1 MPAHSW
7 RRAFLAAVLAS
18 ASPPVAA
25 AVLAAEALTPLTAT
39 AQPAVAGAAGRATI
53 DTASA
58 TPLPRDPQV
67 VVGTLPNGLRYY
79 IRRNAKP
86 EKRAELRLVVNAGSI
101 LEDDDQRG
109 LAHFLE
115 HMAFNGTARFPKNAL
130 VSYLESVGMRFGPD
144 INASTSF
151 DETIYELQIPTDSAS
166 IEGKAFDI
174 LEDWARAIALDTAEI
189 TKERGVVIEEWRL
202 GRGADARM
210 ADKQLPILLK
220 GSRYAERLPI
230 GDKKT
235 LETFNPTALSRFYA
249 DWYRPDLMAIVAVGD
264 FDAAHVEQLI
274 KSHLS
279 DFPAKPNARAR
290 TKYGVPDQDSTLVA
304 IATDKEAEYTTTSVY
319 FKMPHRNSTTVGG
332 YRQDLTE
339 SLFTQMLNDRLDEIR
354 QKPDAPFIGAGGGK
368 STFLG
373 DRDAFTLTAFVPDG
387 GVLKGLDAVLAEA
400 VRVQKRGFTA
410 TELNRAKQNLLR
422 SYERTF
428 AERDKRQ
435 SAALVGELVR
445 NFLNQEAIP
454 GIEYE
459 YPLAQ
464 RLVPGIKL
472 DEVNRLAGD
481 WLGQKNRVIAVNA
494 PEKAGVTVPSAS
506 QLLAVFDSV
515 AGRDLA
521 AYDDGNASRPL
532 VPRAPKAA
540 TVVATTRVPEV
551 GVTNWTLSNGVRVIL
566 KPTDFKADEVLILG
580 TSPGGASTLS
590 QAEFARAREA
600 TTLVTEGGVGAFSQI
615 DLQKAL
621 AGKAASAFPGVGELS
636 EQMFGRGSPKDLETV
651 FQLMYLYFTSP
662 RPDST
667 AVVALKQRLRAA
679 LANRGVSPEQ
689 AFDDSLSVILSSHHP
704 RTTPVTVATV
714 DSLDLGASL
723 RFYRDRFAD
732 ASDFTFVIVGN
743 FMVDSIKPLVLTWLG
758 GLPSIRR
765 KETWKDVG
773 LHTPEGIVTRDVKR
787 GTEPKA
793 RTVIVFNGPFEW
805 TRENRYAMASLAEV
819 LRMRFRDVL
828 REQLGGTYDV
838 SVSQSSERDPR
849 QEYQFSIDFGSA
861 PERVDSLRAAVFR
874 EIERIK
880 TDGPTADEI
889 EKVREIQRRA
899 EETEIRQNGFWL
911 NSLAASARYGQDPRM
926 VLRRGELRAM
936 LTPTLVRD
944 IARKYLNESRYVQVR
959 LLPEG

>member
-1 MPAHSW
+1 MTVLHWPRPA
-7 RRAFLAAVLAS
+7 RRAAVVVASIASFSSLALAQ
-18 ASPPVAA
+18 ASTGPGAIA
-25 AVLAAEALTPLTAT
+25 
-39 AQPAVAGAAGRATI
+39 PAV

-58 TPLPRDPQV
+58 ATLPRDSHV
-67 VVGTLPNGLRYY
+67 IIGTLPNGLRYY

-115 HMAFNGTARFPKNAL
+115 HMAFNGTARFPKNQL

-174 LEDWARAIALDTAEI
+174 LEDWARGMTLDTAEI

-210 ADKQLPILLK
+210 TDKQFPILLK

-235 LETFNPTALSRFYA
+235 LETFNPAAVSRFYA

-264 FDAAHVEQLI
+264 FDPAQIEGLI
-274 KSHLS
+274 KTHLS
-279 DFPAKPNARAR
+279 DVPAKPNERAR
-290 TKYGVPDQDSTLVA
+290 QKYGVPDQDSTLVA

-319 FKMPHRNSTTVGG
+319 FKMPRRTSTTVGG

-339 SLFTQMLNDRLDEIR
+339 ALFSQMLNDRLDEIR

-387 GVLKGLDAVLAEA
+387 GVLRGLDAVLAEA
-400 VRVQKRGFTA
+400 VRVQKHGFTA
-410 TELNRAKQNLLR
+410 TELARAKQNLLR
-422 SYERTF
+422 SYERAY

-445 NFLNQEAIP
+445 NFLDGEAIP

-464 RLVPGIKL
+464 RLVPGITL
-472 DEVNRLAGD
+472 TDVNRLAGE
-481 WLGQKNRVIAVNA
+481 WLSDRNRVIAVNA
-494 PEKAGVTVPSAS
+494 PEKPGVTIPAAS
-506 QLLAVFDSV
+506 ELLAVFDAV
-515 AGRDLA
+515 TKRDLA
-521 AYDDGNASRPL
+521 AYDDGTANRPL
-532 VPRAPKAA
+532 VSRTPKAA
-540 TVVATTRVPEV
+540 TILTTTHVPEV

-580 TSPGGASTLS
+580 TSPGGASLLS
-590 QAEFARAREA
+590 PTQFARAREA
-600 TTLVTEGGVGAFSQI
+600 TTLVTEGGVGAFNQI

-621 AGKAASAFPGVGELS
+621 AGKAASASPSIGELT

-651 FQLMYLYFTSP
+651 FQLMYLYFTAP
-662 RPDST
+662 RADTT
-667 AVVALKQRLRAA
+667 AVVALKQRFRAA
-679 LANRGVSPEQ
+679 IANRGASPDQ
-689 AFDDSLSVILSSHHP
+689 VFDDTLSVTLSNHHP
-704 RTTPVTVATV
+704 RTTPVSVATV
-714 DSLDLGASL
+714 DSLDLGSSM
-723 RFYRDRFAD
+723 RFYRDRFAN
-732 ASDFTFVIVGN
+732 AGEFTFVIVGN
-743 FMVDSIKPLVLTWLG
+743 FTVDSIRPLVLEWLG
-758 GLPSIRR
+758 GLPSTGR
-765 KETWKDVG
+765 KETWKDIG
-773 LHTPEGIVTRDVKR
+773 LRTPTGVVTRDVKR

-793 RTVIVFNGPFEW
+793 RTVIVFNGPFDW
-805 TRENRYAMASLAEV
+805 TRENRYALASLAEV
-819 LRMRFRDVL
+819 LRMRYRDVL
-828 REQLGGTYDV
+828 REELGGTYDV
-838 SVSQSSERDPR
+838 SVSQSSERDPHP
-849 QEYQFSIDFGSA
+849 EFQFSIDFGSA
-861 PERVDSLRAAVFR
+861 PERVDTLRAAVFR
-874 EIERIK
+874 ELERIK
-880 TDGPTADEI
+880 RDGPTAEEI
-889 EKVREIQRRA
+889 EKVREIQRRS
-899 EETEIRQNGFWL
+899 EEVEMRQNGFWL
-911 NSLAASARYGQDPRM
+911 NALAAGARYGQDPR
-926 VLRRGELRAM
+926 LILKRSELRAT
-936 LTPTLVRD
+936 LTPALVRD
-944 IARKYLNESRYVQVR
+944 IARKYLDESRYVQVR
-959 LLPEG
+959 LLPES

>member
-1 MPAHSW
+1 MLSCPW
-7 RRAFLAAVLAS
+7 QRRGTRATV
-18 ASPPVAA
+18 VAA
-25 AVLAAEALTPLTAT
+25 SIVSLSAAAS
-39 AQPAVAGAAGRATI
+39 AQPAASSAARPAI

-58 TPLPRDPQV
+58 TALPSDPHI
-67 VVGTLPNGLRYY
+67 VVGTLPNGIRYY

-86 EKRAELRLVVNAGSI
+86 EKRAELRLVVNVGSI

-115 HMAFNGTARFPKNAL
+115 HMAFNGTARFPKNQL
-130 VSYLESVGMRFGPD
+130 VSYLESVGMRFGAD

-151 DETIYELQIPTDSAS
+151 DETIYELQVPTDSAT
-166 IEGKAFDI
+166 IVAKGFDI
-174 LEDWARAIALDTAEI
+174 LEDWAGSMSLDTTEI

-210 ADKQLPILLK
+210 ADKQLPILLQ
-220 GSRYAERLPI
+220 GSRYADRLPI

-235 LETFNPTALSRFYA
+235 LETFNPAALSRFYA
-249 DWYRPDLMAIVAVGD
+249 DWYRPDLMAVVAVGD
-264 FDAAHVEQLI
+264 FDPAQIEQLL
-274 KSHLS
+274 KAHFS
-279 DFPAKPNARAR
+279 DVPAKPNARTRA
-290 TKYGVPDQDSTLVA
+290 KFGVPDQDSTLVA

-339 SLFTQMLNDRLDEIR
+339 SLFSQMLNDRLDEIR

-387 GVLKGLDAVLAEA
+387 GVLRGLDAVLAEA
-400 VRVQKRGFTA
+400 VRVQKQGFTA

-422 SYERTF
+422 SYERTY

-435 SAALVGELVR
+435 SSALVGELVR
-445 NFLNQEAIP
+445 NFLNAEAIP

-464 RLVPGIKL
+464 RLVPGIAL
-472 DEVNRLAGD
+472 AEVNRLAGD
-481 WLGQKNRVIAVNA
+481 WLSQRNRVIAVNA
-494 PEKAGVTVPSAS
+494 PEKAGVIVPSPS

-515 AGRDLA
+515 GGRTLA

-532 VPRAPKAA
+532 VPRSPKAA
-540 TVVATTRVPEV
+540 TVVATSKVPEV

-580 TSPGGASTLS
+580 TSPGGASTMS
-590 QAEFARAREA
+590 PAEFPRAREA
-600 TTLVTEGGVGAFSQI
+600 TTLVTEGGVGGFSQI

-621 AGKAASAFPGVGELS
+621 AGKAASAFPGIGELT

-667 AVVALKQRLRAA
+667 AVFALKQRLRAA
-679 LANRGVSPEQ
+679 LANRGVSPDQ
-689 AFDDSLSVILSSHHP
+689 AFDDTLSVILSSHHP
-704 RTTPVTVATV
+704 RTKPVTVATV
-714 DSLDLGASL
+714 DSLDLGSSL
-723 RFYRDRFAD
+723 RFYRDRFSD

-743 FMVDSIKPLVLTWLG
+743 FTVDSIKPLVLTWLG
-758 GLPSIRR
+758 GLPSTRR
-765 KETWKDVG
+765 KETWKDIG
-773 LHTPEGIVTRDVKR
+773 MHTPTGIVTSDVKR

-805 TRENRYAMASLAEV
+805 TRENRYAMASLVEV

-828 REQLGGTYDV
+828 REELGGTYDV

-849 QEYQFSIDFGSA
+849 PEYQFSVDFGSA
-861 PERVDSLRAAVFR
+861 PERVDTLRAAVFR

-880 TDGPTADEI
+880 RDGPTADEI
-889 EKVREIQRRA
+889 EKVREIQRRG

-911 NSLAASARYGQDPRM
+911 NALASAARYGQDPRM
-926 VLRRGELRAM
+926 ILRRSELRAS
-936 LTPTLVRD
+936 LTPTLLRD
-944 IARKYLNESRYVQVR
+944 IARKYLDESRYVQVR
-959 LLPEG
+959 LLPES

>member
-1 MPAHSW
+1 MIGIHW
-7 RRAFLAAVLAS
+7 RRAATKGAVIAASIVSLHTLAS
-18 ASPPVAA
+18 GQ
-25 AVLAAEALTPLTAT
+25 TPTG
-39 AQPAVAGAAGRATI
+39 PAAGPATI
-53 DTASA
+53 DTNSA
-58 TPLPRDPQV
+58 ALLPRDPHV
-67 VVGTLPNGLRYY
+67 IVGTLPNGLRYY
-79 IRRNAKP
+79 IRKNAKP
-86 EKRAELRLVVNAGSI
+86 EKRAELRLVVNAGSV

-115 HMAFNGTARFPKNAL
+115 HMAFNGTARFPKNQL

-174 LEDWARAIALDTAEI
+174 LEDWARSMTLDTAEI

-210 ADKQLPILLK
+210 ADKQFPVLLK
-220 GSRYAERLPI
+220 GSRYADRLPI
-230 GDKKT
+230 GDKQT
-235 LETFNPTALSRFYA
+235 LETFKPAAVSRFYS

-264 FDAAHVEQLI
+264 FDPAAIERLI

-279 DFPAKPNARAR
+279 DVPARPNERPR
-290 TKYGVPDQDSTLVA
+290 TKFGVPDQDSTLVT

-319 FKMPHRNSTTVGG
+319 FKMLHRNSTTVGG
-332 YRQDLTE
+332 YRQDLAE
-339 SLFTQMLNDRLDEIR
+339 ALFSQMLNDRLDEIR

-368 STFLG
+368 STFIG
-373 DRDAFTLTAFVPDG
+373 DRDAFTLTAYVPDG
-387 GVLKGLDAVLAEA
+387 GVLRGLDAVLAEA
-400 VRVQKRGFTA
+400 VRVQKHGFTA
-410 TELNRAKQNLLR
+410 SELSRAKQNLLR
-422 SYERTF
+422 SYERTY

-445 NFLNQEAIP
+445 NFLEQEAIP

-464 RLVPGIKL
+464 RLVPGITL
-472 DEVNRLAGD
+472 ADVNRLASD
-481 WLGQKNRVIAVNA
+481 WLSDKNRVITVNA
-494 PEKAGVTVPSAS
+494 PEKAGVTVPTPA

-515 AGRDLA
+515 ANRQLA

-532 VPRAPKAA
+532 VSRAPKAA
-540 TVVATTRVPEV
+540 TIVTTSKIPEI

-566 KPTDFKADEVLILG
+566 KPTDFKADEVIILG
-580 TSPGGASTLS
+580 TSPGGASILS
-590 QAEFARAREA
+590 PTEFPRAREA
-600 TTLVTEGGVGAFSQI
+600 TTLVTEGGVGDFSQI

-621 AGKAASAFPGVGELS
+621 AGKAASAAPSIGELT

-651 FQLMYLYFTSP
+651 FQLMYLYFTAP
-662 RPDST
+662 RADST
-667 AVVALKQRLRAA
+667 AVVALKQRFRAA
-679 LANRGVSPEQ
+679 IANRGASPDQVFE
-689 AFDDSLSVILSSHHP
+689 DTLSVTLASHHP
-704 RTTPVTVATV
+704 RAAPVSVATI
-714 DSLDLGASL
+714 DSLDLGASM

-743 FMVDSIKPLVLTWLG
+743 FTVDSIRPLVLTWLG
-758 GLPSIRR
+758 GLPATQR
-765 KETWKDVG
+765 KETWKDIGVHLPTG
-773 LHTPEGIVTRDVKR
+773 VVTRDVKR

-805 TRENRYAMASLAEV
+805 TRQNRYALASLVEV

-828 REQLGGTYDV
+828 REELGGTYDV

-849 QEYQFSIDFGSA
+849 QEYQVTVDFGSS
-861 PERVDSLRAAVFR
+861 PERADTLRAAVFR

-880 TDGPTADEI
+880 RDGPTAEEI
-889 EKVREIQRRA
+889 EKVREMQRRS
-899 EETEIRQNGFWL
+899 EETEVRQNGFWV
-911 NSLAASARYGQDPRM
+911 STLASAARYGQDPRI
-926 VLRRGELRAM
+926 VLRRSELRAS
-936 LTPTLVRD
+936 LTPTLLRD
-944 IARKYLNESRYVQVR
+944 TARKYLDESRYVQVR
-959 LLPEG
+959 LLPES

>member
-1 MPAHSW
+1 MIGIHW
-7 RRAFLAAVLAS
+7 RRAAVQGAVIGAAVVSHSSVTHAQASTGPAAS
-18 ASPPVAA
+18 A
-25 AVLAAEALTPLTAT
+25 
-39 AQPAVAGAAGRATI
+39 ATI
-53 DTASA
+53 DTTSA
-58 TPLPRDPQV
+58 ALLPRDPHV
-67 VVGTLPNGLRYY
+67 IVDTLPNGLRYY
-79 IRRNAKP
+79 IRKNAKP
-86 EKRAELRLVVNAGSI
+86 EKRAELRLVVKVGSI

-115 HMAFNGTARFPKNAL
+115 HMAFNGTARFPKNKL

-174 LEDWARAIALDTAEI
+174 LEDWARSMTLDTAEI
-189 TKERGVVIEEWRL
+189 SKERGVVIEEWRL

-220 GSRYAERLPI
+220 GSRYADRLPI
-230 GDKKT
+230 GDKRT
-235 LETFNPTALSRFYA
+235 LETFKPDAVARFYS

-264 FDAAHVEQLI
+264 FEPAAIEQLI

-279 DFPAKPNARAR
+279 DVPARPNARPR
-290 TKYGVPDQDSTLVA
+290 TKYGVPDQDSTLVT

-332 YRQDLTE
+332 YKQDLTE
-339 SLFTQMLNDRLDEIR
+339 ALFSQMLNERLDEIR

-373 DRDAFTLTAFVPDG
+373 DRDAFTLTAYVPDG
-387 GVLKGLDAVLAEA
+387 GVLRGLDAVLAEA
-400 VRVQKRGFTA
+400 VRVQKHGFTA
-410 TELNRAKQNLLR
+410 SELARAKQNLLR
-422 SYERTF
+422 SYERTY

-435 SAALVGELVR
+435 SGALVGELVR

-464 RLVPGIKL
+464 RLLPGITVA
-472 DEVNRLAGD
+472 DVDRLATD
-481 WLGQKNRVIAVNA
+481 WLSDKNRVITVNA
-494 PEKAGVTVPSAS
+494 PEKAGVSIPTPT

-515 AGRDLA
+515 ATRQLA

-532 VPRAPKAA
+532 VARTPKAA
-540 TVVATTRVPEV
+540 AIVATSKIPELE
-551 GVTNWTLSNGVRVIL
+551 VTNWTLSNGVRVIL
-566 KPTDFKADEVLILG
+566 KPTDFKADEVIILG
-580 TSPGGASTLS
+580 TSPGGASVLS
-590 QAEFARAREA
+590 PTEFPRAREA
-600 TTLVTEGGVGAFSQI
+600 TTLVTEGGVGDFNQI
-615 DLQKAL
+615 DLQKTL
-621 AGKAASAFPGVGELS
+621 AGKAASAFPSIGELT
-636 EQMFGRGSPKDLETV
+636 EQIYGRGSPKDLETV

-662 RPDST
+662 RADST
-667 AVVALKQRLRAA
+667 AVLALKQRFRAA
-679 LANRGVSPEQ
+679 IANRGAAPEQ
-689 AFDDSLSVILSSHHP
+689 VFDDTLSVTLTSHHP
-704 RTTPVTVATV
+704 RSTPVSVATI
-714 DSLDLGASL
+714 DSLDLGASM

-743 FMVDSIKPLVLTWLG
+743 FTLDSIKPLVLTWLG
-758 GLPSIRR
+758 GLPSTHR
-765 KETWKDVG
+765 KETWKDIGVHPPTG
-773 LHTPEGIVTRDVKR
+773 VVTRDVKR

-805 TRENRYAMASLAEV
+805 TRQNRYALASLVEV

-828 REQLGGTYDV
+828 REELGGTYDV

-849 QEYQFSIDFGSA
+849 QEYQVTVDFGSS
-861 PERVDSLRAAVFR
+861 PERADTLRAAVFR

-880 TDGPTADEI
+880 RDGPTAEEI
-889 EKVREIQRRA
+889 EKVREMQRRS
-899 EETEIRQNGFWL
+899 EETEVRQNGFWL
-911 NSLAASARYGQDPRM
+911 NTLASAARYGQDPRLI
-926 VLRRGELRAM
+926 LRRSELRAS
-936 LTPTLVRD
+936 LTPTLLRD
-944 IARKYLNESRYVQVR
+944 TARKYLDASRYVQVR
-959 LLPEG
+959 LLPES

>member
-1 MPAHSW
+1 MPALRW
-7 RRAFLAAVLAS
+7 RWAATQAAVIAASTALFNRLGLAQ
-18 ASPPVAA
+18 AATTPV
-25 AVLAAEALTPLTAT
+25 
-39 AQPAVAGAAGRATI
+39 VAPATI

-58 TPLPRDPQV
+58 TPLPRDPRL

-79 IRRNAKP
+79 IKRNAKP

-115 HMAFNGTARFPKNAL
+115 HMAFNGTARFPKNQL
-130 VSYLESVGMRFGPD
+130 VSYLESIGMRFGPD

-174 LEDWARAIALDTAEI
+174 LEDWARAISLDTAEI

-220 GSRYAERLPI
+220 GSRYADRLPI

-235 LETFNPTALSRFYA
+235 LETFNPAAVRRFYA

-264 FDAAHVEQLI
+264 FDPAKIEQLI

-279 DFPAKPNARAR
+279 DVPAKPNERARA
-290 TKYGVPDQDSTLVA
+290 KFGVPDQDSTLVA

-339 SLFTQMLNDRLDEIR
+339 SLFSQMLNDRLDEIR

-387 GVLKGLDAVLAEA
+387 GVLRGLDAVVAEA
-400 VRVQKRGFTA
+400 VRVEKHGFTA
-410 TELNRAKQNLLR
+410 TELDRAKQNLLR
-422 SYERTF
+422 SYERTY

-435 SAALVGELVR
+435 SSALVGELVR
-445 NFLNQEAIP
+445 NFLNSEAIP

-459 YPLAQ
+459 YPLSQ
-464 RLVPGIKL
+464 RLVPGITL
-472 DEVNRLAGD
+472 AEVNRLAGE
-481 WLGQKNRVIAVNA
+481 WVNQRNRVITVNA
-494 PEKAGVTVPSAS
+494 PDKAGVTVPNAS

-515 AGRDLA
+515 AGRQLA
-521 AYDDGNASRPL
+521 AYDDGSASRPL
-532 VPRAPKAA
+532 VSRVPRAA
-540 TVVATTRVPEV
+540 TVVTVSTIPEV

-580 TSPGGASTLS
+580 TSPGGASMLTP
-590 QAEFARAREA
+590 AEFPRAREA
-600 TTLVTEGGVGAFSQI
+600 TTLVTEGGVGAFNQI

-621 AGKAASAFPGVGELS
+621 AGKAASAFPSIGELT
-636 EQMFGRGSPKDLETV
+636 EQLFGRGSPKDLETV

-662 RPDST
+662 RADST
-667 AVVALKQRLRAA
+667 AVVALKQRFRAA
-679 LANRGVSPEQ
+679 IANRGASPEV
-689 AFDDSLSVILSSHHP
+689 AFDDTLSVTLSSHHP
-704 RTTPVTVATV
+704 RTKPVTVATV
-714 DSLDLGASL
+714 DSLDLGASM

-743 FMVDSIKPLVLTWLG
+743 FTVDSIKPLVLTWLG
-758 GLPSIRR
+758 GLPSTRR
-765 KETWKDVG
+765 KETWKDIG
-773 LHTPEGIVTRDVKR
+773 LETPTGVVRRDVKR

-805 TRENRYAMASLAEV
+805 NRQNRYALASLAEV
-819 LRMRFRDVL
+819 LRMRLRDVL
-828 REQLGGTYDV
+828 REELGGTYDV
-838 SVSQSSERDPR
+838 SVSQSSERDPH
-849 QEYQFSIDFGSA
+849 QEFQFSIDFGSA
-861 PERVDSLRAAVFR
+861 PERVDTLRAAVFR
-874 EIERIK
+874 ELDRIK
-880 TDGPTADEI
+880 RDGPTTDEI
-889 EKVREIQRRA
+889 EKVREMQRRS
-899 EETEIRQNGFWL
+899 EETELRQNGFWL
-911 NSLAASARYGQDPRM
+911 NALASSARYGQDPRM
-926 VLRRGELRAM
+926 ILKRSELRAS
-936 LTPTLVRD
+936 LTPVLVRD
-944 IARKYLNESRYVQVR
+944 IARKYLDESRYVQVR
-959 LLPEG
+959 LLPES

>member
-1 MPAHSW
+1 MTVSIC
-7 RRAFLAAVLAS
+7 RRSAALAAVVIAS
-18 ASPPVAA
+18 IASFSGLVRAQAAGTGLAA
-25 AVLAAEALTPLTAT
+25 ATP
-39 AQPAVAGAAGRATI
+39 VI

-58 TPLPRDPQV
+58 VTLPRDPHV
-67 VVGTLPNGLRYY
+67 IIGTLPNGLRYY

-115 HMAFNGTARFPKNAL
+115 HMAFNGTARFPKNQL
-130 VSYLESVGMRFGPD
+130 VSYLERVGMRFGPD

-174 LEDWARAIALDTAEI
+174 LEDWARGMSLDTAEI

-210 ADKQLPILLK
+210 LDKQFPILLE
-220 GSRYAERLPI
+220 GSRYADRLPI

-235 LETFNPTALSRFYA
+235 LETFNPAAVSRFYA

-264 FDAAHVEQLI
+264 FDPAQIEALI

-279 DFPAKPNARAR
+279 DVPAKPDAKPRP
-290 TKYGVPDQDSTLVA
+290 KFGVPDQDSTLVA

-319 FKMPHRNSTTVGG
+319 FKMPRRTSTTVGG

-339 SLFTQMLNDRLDEIR
+339 ALFSQMLNDRLDEIR

-368 STFLG
+368 STFIG

-387 GVLKGLDAVLAEA
+387 GALRGLEAVLAEA
-400 VRVQKRGFTA
+400 VRVQKHGFTA
-410 TELNRAKQNLLR
+410 TELARAKQNLLR
-422 SYERTF
+422 SYERAF

-445 NFLNQEAIP
+445 NFLDGEAIP

-464 RLVPGIKL
+464 RLVPAITLG
-472 DEVNRLAGD
+472 DVNRLAGE
-481 WLGQKNRVIAVNA
+481 WLSDRNRVITVNA
-494 PEKAGVTVPSAS
+494 PEKPGVTVPSAS
-506 QLLAVFDSV
+506 ELLAAFDAV
-515 AGRDLA
+515 RKRDLA
-521 AYDDGNASRPL
+521 AYDDGNANRPL
-532 VPRAPKAA
+532 VSRAPKAA
-540 TVVATTRVPEV
+540 TIVTTTKVPEV
-551 GVTNWTLSNGVRVIL
+551 GVTNWVLSNGVRVIL

-580 TSPGGASTLS
+580 TSPGGASLLS
-590 QAEFARAREA
+590 PTDFARAREA
-600 TTLVTEGGVGAFSQI
+600 TTLVTEGGVGAFNQI

-621 AGKAASAFPGVGELS
+621 AGKAASASPSIGELT
-636 EQMFGRGSPKDLETV
+636 EQMFGRGSPKELETV
-651 FQLMYLYFTSP
+651 FQLMYLYFTAP
-662 RPDST
+662 RADTT
-667 AVVALKQRLRAA
+667 AVVALKQRFRAA
-679 LANRGVSPEQ
+679 IANRGASPEQ
-689 AFDDSLSVILSSHHP
+689 VFDDTLSVTLSSHHP
-704 RTTPVTVATV
+704 RSMPVSVATV
-714 DSLDLGASL
+714 DSLDLGSSM
-723 RFYRDRFAD
+723 RFYRDRFSD

-743 FMVDSIKPLVLTWLG
+743 FTVDSIKPLVLEWLG
-758 GLPSIRR
+758 GLPSTRR
-765 KETWKDVG
+765 KETWKDIG
-773 LHTPEGIVTRDVKR
+773 LHTPTGVVARDVKR

-805 TRENRYAMASLAEV
+805 NRQNRYALASLAEV
-819 LRMRFRDVL
+819 LRMRLRDVL
-828 REQLGGTYDV
+828 REELGGTYDV

-849 QEYQFSIDFGSA
+849 QEFQFSIDFGSA
-861 PERVDSLRAAVFR
+861 PERVDTLRAAVFR
-874 EIERIK
+874 ELEKIK
-880 TDGPTADEI
+880 RDGPTADEI
-889 EKVREIQRRA
+889 EKVREIQRRS
-899 EETEIRQNGFWL
+899 EEVEMRQNGFWL
-911 NSLAASARYGQDPRM
+911 NALAASARYGQDPR
-926 VLRRGELRAM
+926 LILKRTELRTI

-944 IARKYLNESRYVQVR
+944 IARRYLDESRYVQVR
-959 LLPEG
+959 LLPEP

>member
-1 MPAHSW
+1 MLAYSW
-7 RRAFLAAVLAS
+7 RRALVD
-18 ASPPVAA
+18 AA
-25 AVLAAEALTPLTAT
+25 AASTFAVSSIAAAQAAAPAT
-39 AQPAVAGAAGRATI
+39 RVPAGI
-53 DTASA
+53 DTTSA
-58 TPLPRDPQV
+58 TPLPRDPRV
-67 VVGTLPNGLRYY
+67 VVGTLPNGIRYY
-79 IRRNAKP
+79 VRRNAKP

-115 HMAFNGTARFPKNAL
+115 HMAFNGTARFPKNQL

-151 DETIYELQIPTDSAS
+151 DETIYELQIPTDSSS

-174 LEDWARAIALDTAEI
+174 LEDWARGISLDSTEI
-189 TKERGVVIEEWRL
+189 EKERGVVIEEWRL

-210 ADKQLPILLK
+210 SDKQLPILLQ

-230 GDKKT
+230 GQKTT
-235 LETFNPTALSRFYA
+235 LETFKPAAIARFYA
-249 DWYRPDLMAIVAVGD
+249 DWYRPDLMAVVAVGD
-264 FDAAHVEQLI
+264 FEPTQIEQLI
-274 KSHLS
+274 KAHFG
-279 DFPAKPNARAR
+279 DVPAKPNARAR
-290 TKYGVPDQDSTLVA
+290 GKFGVPDQDSTLVA
-304 IATDKEAEYTTTSVY
+304 IATDKEAEYTTASVY
-319 FKMPHRNSTTVGG
+319 FKMPHRQSTTVGG
-332 YRQDLTE
+332 YRDDLTE
-339 SLFTQMLNDRLDEIR
+339 SLFSMMLNDRLDEIR
-354 QKPDAPFIGAGGGK
+354 QKPDAPFIGAGSGK

-387 GVLKGLDAVLAEA
+387 GVLRGLDAVLAEA
-400 VRVQKRGFTA
+400 VRVQKHGVTA
-410 TELNRAKQNLLR
+410 TELDRAKQNLLR
-422 SYERTF
+422 SYERTY

-435 SAALVGELVR
+435 SATLAGEYIR
-445 NFLNQEAIP
+445 NFLNDEAIP

-464 RLVPGIKL
+464 QLVPGITL
-472 DEVNRLAGD
+472 AAVNRLAGD
-481 WLGQKNRVIAVNA
+481 WLSQRNRVIAVNA
-494 PEKAGVTVPSAS
+494 PEKAGVTVPDAK
-506 QLLAVFDSV
+506 QLLAVFDS
-515 AGRDLA
+515 ASGRDLA

-532 VPRAPKAA
+532 VERAPKAA
-540 TVVATTRVPEV
+540 TITATSRVPEV

-566 KPTDFKADEVLILG
+566 KPTDFNADEVLILG
-580 TSPGGASTLS
+580 TSPGGASLMTPT
-590 QAEFARAREA
+590 EFPRAREA
-600 TTLVTEGGVGAFSQI
+600 TTLVTEGGVGAFTQT
-615 DLQKAL
+615 DLQKTL

-743 FMVDSIKPLVLTWLG
+743 FTVDSIKPLVLTWLG

-828 REQLGGTYDV
+828 REDLGGTYDV

-849 QEYQFSIDFGSA
+849 QEYQVTVDFGSS
-861 PERVDSLRAAVFR
+861 PERADTLRAAVFR

-880 TDGPTADEI
+880 RDGPTAEEI
-889 EKVREIQRRA
+889 EKVREIQRRG
-899 EETEIRQNGFWL
+899 EETEVRQNGFWV
-911 NSLAASARYGQDPRM
+911 NTLASAARYGLDPR
-926 VLRRGELRAM
+926 VTLKRDELRAM
-936 LTPTLVRD
+936 LTPTLLRD
-944 IARKYLNESRYVQVR
+944 TARKYLDESRYVQVR
-959 LLPEG
+959 LLPES

>member
-1 MPAHSW
+1 MTVFHW
-7 RRAFLAAVLAS
+7 RRS
-18 ASPPVAA
+18 ATKAA
-25 AVLAAEALTPLTAT
+25 AVVASIALLPSLARAQTAT
-39 AQPAVAGAAGRATI
+39 GPAATAAVV

-58 TPLPRDPQV
+58 AILPRDPHV
-67 VVGTLPNGLRYY
+67 IVGTLPNGLRYY

-86 EKRAELRLVVNAGSI
+86 EKRAELRLVVNAGSV

-115 HMAFNGTARFPKNAL
+115 HMAFNGTARFPKNQL

-174 LEDWARAIALDTAEI
+174 LEDWARGMSLDTAEI

-210 ADKQLPILLK
+210 TDKQFPILLK

-235 LETFNPTALSRFYA
+235 LETFDPAAVSRFYA

-264 FDAAHVEQLI
+264 FDPAQIEALI

-279 DFPAKPNARAR
+279 DVPAKPNERPR
-290 TKYGVPDQDSTLVA
+290 PKYGVPDQDSTLVA

-319 FKMPHRNSTTVGG
+319 FKMPRRTSTTVGG

-339 SLFTQMLNDRLDEIR
+339 ALFSQMLNDRLDEIR

-387 GVLKGLDAVLAEA
+387 GVLRGLDAVLAEA
-400 VRVQKRGFTA
+400 VRVQKHGFTA
-410 TELNRAKQNLLR
+410 TELARAKQNLLR
-422 SYERTF
+422 SYERGY

-445 NFLNQEAIP
+445 NFLDGEAIP

-464 RLVPGIKL
+464 RLVPGITL
-472 DEVNRLAGD
+472 ADVNRLAGE
-481 WLGQKNRVIAVNA
+481 WLSDRNRVIAVNA
-494 PEKAGVTVPSAS
+494 PEKPGVTVPSPAE
-506 QLLAVFDSV
+506 LLAVFDAV
-515 AGRDLA
+515 TRRDLA

-532 VPRAPKAA
+532 VSRAPKAA
-540 TVVATTRVPEV
+540 TIVTTTKVPEV

-580 TSPGGASTLS
+580 TSPGGASLLS
-590 QAEFARAREA
+590 PTQFARAREA
-600 TTLVTEGGVGAFSQI
+600 TTLVTEGGVGAFNQI

-621 AGKAASAFPGVGELS
+621 AGKAASASPGIGELT
-636 EQMFGRGSPKDLETV
+636 EQMFGRGSPKDIETV
-651 FQLMYLYFTSP
+651 FQLMYLYFTAP
-662 RPDST
+662 RADST
-667 AVVALKQRLRAA
+667 AVVALKQRFRAA
-679 LANRGVSPEQ
+679 IANRGASPEQ
-689 AFDDSLSVILSSHHP
+689 VFDDTLSVTLSSHHP
-704 RTTPVTVATV
+704 RTTPVSVATV

-743 FMVDSIKPLVLTWLG
+743 FTVDSIKPLVLTWLG
-758 GLPSIRR
+758 GLPSTGR
-765 KETWKDVG
+765 KETWKDIG
-773 LHTPEGIVTRDVKR
+773 LRTPAGVVTREVKR

-805 TRENRYAMASLAEV
+805 TRENRYALASLAEV
-819 LRMRFRDVL
+819 LRMRYRDVL
-828 REQLGGTYDV
+828 REELGGTYDV
-838 SVSQSSERDPR
+838 SVSQSSERDPHP
-849 QEYQFSIDFGSA
+849 EFQFSIDFGSA
-861 PERVDSLRAAVFR
+861 PERVDTLRAAVFR
-874 EIERIK
+874 ELERIK
-880 TDGPTADEI
+880 RDGPTAEEI
-889 EKVREIQRRA
+889 EKVREIQRRS
-899 EETEIRQNGFWL
+899 EETEMRQNGFWL
-911 NSLAASARYGQDPRM
+911 NALAAGARYGQDPR
-926 VLRRGELRAM
+926 LILKRSELRAT
-936 LTPTLVRD
+936 LTPALVRD
-944 IARKYLNESRYVQVR
+944 IARRYLNESRYVQVR
-959 LLPEG
+959 LLPES

>member
-1 MPAHSW
+1 MTAIHW
-7 RRAFLAAVLAS
+7 RRAAAQGAVI
-18 ASPPVAA
+18 AA
-25 AVLAAEALTPLTAT
+25 AIVSLARP
-39 AQPAVAGAAGRATI
+39 AQTQTTTGPAVGPATI
-53 DTASA
+53 DTTSA
-58 TPLPRDPQV
+58 ALLPRDPHV
-67 VVGTLPNGLRYY
+67 IVGTLPNGLRYY

-86 EKRAELRLVVNAGSI
+86 EKRAELRLVVHAGSI

-115 HMAFNGTARFPKNAL
+115 HMAFNGTARFPKNQL

-151 DETIYELQIPTDSAS
+151 DETIYELQIPTDSSS

-174 LEDWARAIALDTAEI
+174 LEDWARSMTLDTAEI

-220 GSRYAERLPI
+220 GSRYADRLPI

-235 LETFNPTALSRFYA
+235 LETFNPAAVSRFYA

-264 FDAAHVEQLI
+264 FDPAAIEQLI

-279 DFPAKPNARAR
+279 DVPAKPNARAR
-290 TKYGVPDQDSTLVA
+290 TKYGVPDQDSTLVT

-339 SLFTQMLNDRLDEIR
+339 SLFSQMLNDRLDEIR

-368 STFLG
+368 SNFLG
-373 DRDAFTLTAFVPDG
+373 DRDAFTLTAYVPDG
-387 GVLKGLDAVLAEA
+387 GVLRGLDAVLSEA
-400 VRVQKRGFTA
+400 VRVQKHGFTA
-410 TELNRAKQNLLR
+410 SELARAKQNLLR
-422 SYERTF
+422 SYERTY

-445 NFLNQEAIP
+445 NFLKQEAIP

-464 RLVPGIKL
+464 RLLPGVSL
-472 DEVNRLAGD
+472 ADVNRLASD
-481 WLGQKNRVIAVNA
+481 WLSDKNRVITVNA
-494 PEKAGVTVPSAS
+494 PEKAGVTVPTSA

-515 AGRDLA
+515 AGRQLA

-532 VPRAPKAA
+532 VSRTPKAA
-540 TVVATTRVPEV
+540 TIVATLKIPELE
-551 GVTNWTLSNGVRVIL
+551 VTNWTLSNGVRVIL
-566 KPTDFKADEVLILG
+566 KPTDFKADEVVILG
-580 TSPGGASTLS
+580 TSPGGASMLS
-590 QAEFARAREA
+590 PAEFPKAREA
-600 TTLVTEGGVGAFSQI
+600 TTLVAEGGVGAFNQI
-615 DLQKAL
+615 ELQKAL
-621 AGKAASAFPGVGELS
+621 AGKAASAFPSIGELT

-651 FQLMYLYFTSP
+651 FQLMYLYFTAP
-662 RPDST
+662 RADST
-667 AVVALKQRLRAA
+667 AVLALKQRFRAA
-679 LANRGVSPEQ
+679 LANRGAAPEQ
-689 AFDDSLSVILSSHHP
+689 VFDDTLSVTLASHHP
-704 RTTPVTVATV
+704 RSMPVSVATI
-714 DSLDLGASL
+714 DSLDLGASM
-723 RFYRDRFAD
+723 RFYRDRFSD

-743 FMVDSIKPLVLTWLG
+743 FTLDSIRPLVLTWLG
-758 GLPSIRR
+758 GLPSTRR

-773 LHTPEGIVTRDVKR
+773 VHVPTGIVTRDVKR

-805 TRENRYAMASLAEV
+805 TRENRYALASLAEV

-828 REQLGGTYDV
+828 REELGGTYDV

-849 QEYQFSIDFGSA
+849 QEYQFTVDFGSA
-861 PERVDSLRAAVFR
+861 PERADTLRAAVFR

-880 TDGPTADEI
+880 RDGPTAEEI

-899 EETEIRQNGFWL
+899 EETEVRQNGFWV
-911 NSLAASARYGQDPRM
+911 NALASSARYRQDPLLILKRP
-926 VLRRGELRAM
+926 ELRKL

-944 IARKYLNESRYVQVR
+944 IARRYLDESRYVQVR
-959 LLPEG
+959 LLPES

>member
-1 MPAHSW
+1 LALAFAATTFGPA
-7 RRAFLAAVLAS
+7 
-18 ASPPVAA
+18 PVAA
-25 AVLAAEALTPLTAT
+25 QSA
-39 AQPAVAGAAGRATI
+39 AGAPVTRATV

-174 LEDWARAIALDTAEI
+174 LEDWAHAISLDTAEI

-230 GDKKT
+230 GLKAT
-235 LETFNPTALSRFYA
+235 LETFKPDALARFYA

-264 FDAAHVEQLI
+264 FDAADIEKRLKDHFGDL
-274 KSHLS
+274 
-279 DFPAKPNARAR
+279 PARPNGRAR
-290 TKYGVPDQDSTLVA
+290 PKYGVPDQDSTLVA
-304 IATDKEAEYTTTSVY
+304 IATDKEAEYTTASVY

-387 GVLKGLDAVLAEA
+387 GVLRGLDAVLAEA
-400 VRVQKRGFTA
+400 VRVQKHGFTS
-410 TELNRAKQNLLR
+410 TELDRAKQNLLR

-435 SAALVGELVR
+435 SSALVGELVR
-445 NFLNQEAIP
+445 NFLNGEAIP
-454 GIEYE
+454 GISYE
-459 YPLAQ
+459 YALAQ
-464 RLVPGIKL
+464 RLVPGIAL
-472 DEVNRLAGD
+472 ADINRLAGD
-481 WLGQKNRVIAVNA
+481 WLGERNRVIAVNA
-494 PEKAGVTVPSAS
+494 PEKAGVTVPSAA

-515 AGRDLA
+515 AGRTLA
-521 AYDDGNASRPL
+521 AYDDGNASRAL
-532 VPRAPKAA
+532 VPRKPKAA
-540 TVVATTRVPEV
+540 TVVATTKVPEV

-580 TSPGGASTLS
+580 TSPGGASLLS
-590 QAEFARAREA
+590 PAEFSRAREA
-600 TTLVTEGGVGAFSQI
+600 TTLVTEGGVGQFSQI

-621 AGKAASAFPGVGELS
+621 AGKAASAFPGIGELT
-636 EQMFGRGSPKDLETV
+636 EQMFGRGSPKDLDTV

-662 RPDST
+662 RADTT
-667 AVVALKQRLRAA
+667 AVLALKQRLRAA
-679 LANRGVSPEQ
+679 LANRGVSPDQ
-689 AFDDSLSVILSSHHP
+689 AFGDSLSVILSSHHP

-723 RFYRDRFAD
+723 RFYRDRFSD

-743 FMVDSIKPLVLTWLG
+743 FTVDSIKPLVLTWLG
-758 GLPSIRR
+758 GLPSARR
-765 KETWKDVG
+765 KETWKDIG
-773 LHTPEGIVTRDVKR
+773 LHTPEGVVTRDVKR

-793 RTVIVFNGPFEW
+793 RTAIVFNGPFEW
-805 TRENRYAMASLAEV
+805 TRENRYALASLAEV

-849 QEYQFSIDFGSA
+849 PEYQFSIDFGSS
-861 PERVDSLRAAVFR
+861 PERVDTLRSAVFS
-874 EIERIK
+874 EIERLK
-880 TDGPTADEI
+880 RDGPTAEEI
-889 EKVREIQRRA
+889 EKVREIQRRG
-899 EETEIRQNGFWL
+899 EETEVRQNGYWL
-911 NSLAASARYGQDPRM
+911 NALASAARYNQDPRLI
-926 VLRRGELRAM
+926 LRRSELRAT
-936 LTPTLVRD
+936 LTPALVRD

-959 LLPEG
+959 LLPE